1 MAIAVGQITNEG
13 CDPVR
18 ITNPAGRGRYLIVC
32 EHASNWLPA
41 SLGTLGLPAADLERH
56 IAWDPGALPVAARLA
71 ELLDATLVESRV
83 SRLAIDCNR
92 PVDAPDL
99 IAETSETTRIPGNV
113 GLGAAEREAR
123 ISLSHRPF
131 HDALA
136 GVIEDRLAHGRESWI
151 VTIHSFTPLYKG
163 VSRPWHIGI
172 IHDEDERLAAPL
184 LAGLRGI
191 AGITVGANEPYSP
204 ADRVYYTL
212 ERHARPRELPC
223 AMVEIRNDKVADAAS
238 QDAWAQ
244 RLATILSGIEEPDLK
259 QGTEA
264 ADDSKG
270 LRRRA

>member
-1 MAIAVGQITNEG
+1 MRV
-13 CDPVR
+13 
-18 ITNPAGRGRYLIVC
+18 TNPAGKSRYLIVC

-56 IAWDPGALPVAARLA
+56 IAWDPGALPVAVRLA
-71 ELLDATLVESRV
+71 EILDATLVESRV

-99 IAETSETTRIPGNV
+99 IAETSETTRIPGNA

-123 ISLSHRPF
+123 IALSHRPF

-136 GVIEDRLAHGRESWI
+136 GVIEDRLARGHETWI
-151 VTIHSFTPLYKG
+151 VTIHSFTPLYKS

-191 AGITVGANEPYSP
+191 AGITVGANQPYSP

-223 AMVEIRNDKVADAAS
+223 AMVEIRNDEIVDAAS
-238 QDAWAQ
+238 QDVWAQ
-244 RLATILSGIEEPDLK
+244 RLATILSGIEEPDVKLRME
-259 QGTEA
+259 TAREP
-264 ADDSKG
+264 KG
-270 LRRRA
+270 YRHSA